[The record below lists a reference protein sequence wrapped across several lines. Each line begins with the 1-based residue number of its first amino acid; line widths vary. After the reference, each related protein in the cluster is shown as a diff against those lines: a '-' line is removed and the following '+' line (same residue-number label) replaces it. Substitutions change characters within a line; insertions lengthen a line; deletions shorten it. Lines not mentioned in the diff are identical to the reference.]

1 MTAET
6 QREIVSWIKVI
17 LAAIITAFII
27 SNFIIV
33 HANVP
38 TGSMLYTIPEHSR
51 IIASRLS
58 YMFSDPKRF
67 DVVVFKYPDNESVLY
82 VKRIIGLPGEKLEI
96 IDGKVYI
103 NGSNEPLDDSF
114 VKEPPL
120 DSFGPYEIP
129 EGHYFMLGDNRNNS
143 EDSRRWNNKY
153 LSKEKIIGKLIL
165 TYYPEIKLIK

>member
-6 QREIVSWIKVI
+6 QKEIVSWIKVI
-17 LAAIITAFII
+17 LAAILSAFII

-33 HANVP
+33 HATVP
-38 TGSMLYTIPEHSR
+38 TGSMLNTIPEHSR

-67 DVVVFKYPDNESVLY
+67 DVVVFKYPDDESVLF
-82 VKRIIGLPGEKLEI
+82 VKRVIGLPGDTLNI

-103 NGSNEPLDDSF
+103 NGSSEPLDDSF

-120 DSFGPYEIP
+120 YSFGPYEIP
-129 EGHYFMLGDNRNNS
+129 EGHYFMMGDNRNNS

-153 LSKEKIIGKLIL
+153 LSKDKIIGKLVL
-165 TYYPEIKLIK
+165 TYYPDFKFIK